1 MPAALGT
8 LSLSH
13 WTTKEVPG
21 IVFFKWVNWMGYE
34 SCLSIKLLFK
44 TLNKQIKYM
53 QVLPFPRNL
62 PLNDG
67 LQGEGHVHAHSW
79 FLQSSAGRLWS
90 TEAES
95 TDSRVTSPL
104 ALNLDAASWLL
115 DRGRVPDP
123 VVPHPPPTIE
133 VTETYIEIKL
143 GCKALKRMPRPQ

>member
-1 MPAALGT
+1 
-8 LSLSH
+8 
-13 WTTKEVPG
+13 
-21 IVFFKWVNWMGYE
+21 
-34 SCLSIKLLFK
+34 
-44 TLNKQIKYM
+44 M

-79 FLQSSAGRLWS
+79 FLQSSAGRLRS

-115 DRGRVPDP
+115 DRGGATHKHLARQR
-123 VVPHPPPTIE
+123 I
-133 VTETYIEIKL
+133 ISRAIIS
-143 GCKALKRMPRPQ
+143 